1 MKSLIRLKLFRLALA
16 ASALFGGAAHAADV
30 IRVGVATAGGGDP
43 ITWGGSPGGVVRVNQ
58 WLEQALSLIHI

>member
-1 MKSLIRLKLFRLALA
+1 MNLSKHVAALGLVALA
-16 ASALFGGAAHAADV
+16 ALSGNARAADV